1 MKKTS
6 ILILLLFVDFACKK
20 NEANTETQNIESQ
33 IVTNYAIRPSQIYKA
48 EILSGFA
55 TNTQADTL
63 RLLLAEG
70 KTFFE
75 KAKSLEAENKQK
87 AIHWYHR
94 VLTCYPSAYT
104 YSKLGDLLVAEH
116 ENQDAKLAYQT
127 ALLVLKN
134 EQLSL
139 ISKKFD
145 AALALQ
151 APNMEELYSKTIKA
165 AVLNQNFEEAV
176 QILTE
181 NYELGFVSKDF
192 VLNDVSLKTLRENSA
207 FKLFYTLN
215 LVSSEQKEQAR
226 RAYFLGQF
234 AKAQLPYSL
243 EPKAPSTDRYN
254 YEYYEGFDNPILNK
268 YEKEILA
275 DSMLYAKVT
284 YLAHLK
290 DSPNYSLLLATYDT
304 TSFESVSEVFRTF
317 NYILLSLDKKGNIA
331 DKMTVAYRTPFQESG
346 CTITENGFEMKI
358 SERKWKQPDYYKARK
373 NNEFLG
379 LTLQAT
385 KNYTIDEQGKF
396 VEKKE

>member
-6 ILILLLFVDFACKK
+6 ILILLLFVAFACKK
-20 NEANTETQNIESQ
+20 TEANIETENTESQ
-33 IVTNYAIRPSQIYKA
+33 IVMNYAIRPSQIYKA
-48 EILSGFA
+48 ETLNSFA
-55 TNTQADTL
+55 TNTKADTL
-63 RLLLAEG
+63 RFLLLEA

-75 KAKSLEAENKQK
+75 KAKNLETENKQK

-104 YSKLGDLLVAEH
+104 YSKLGDLLAAEH

-139 ISKKFD
+139 ISKQFD

-151 APNMEELYSKTIKA
+151 APKMENLYSKTIKA

-181 NYELGFVSKDF
+181 NYEQGFVSKDF
-192 VLNDVSLKTLRENSA
+192 ILNDVSLKTLRENSA

-215 LVSSEQKEQAR
+215 LVSGEEKEQAR
-226 RAYFLGQF
+226 RNYFIAQF
-234 AKAQLPYSL
+234 AKTQLPYNL
-243 EPKAPSTDRYN
+243 EPKAPYMDKYN
-254 YEYYEGFDNPILNK
+254 YEHYEGFDNPILNK

-275 DSMLYAKVT
+275 DSMLYTKVV

-290 DSPNYSLLLATYDT
+290 ESANYSLLLATYDT
-304 TSFESVSEVFRTF
+304 TSLESVTEVFRTF
-317 NYILLSLDKKGNIA
+317 NYVLLSLDKKGNIA
-331 DKMTVAYRTPFQESG
+331 DKMTVAYRTPLQESG
-346 CTITENGFEMKI
+346 CVINENGFEMKI
-358 SERKWKQPDYYKARK
+358 SERKWKQTDYYKARK

-385 KNYTIDEQGKF
+385 KNYMIDEQGKF